1 MKSLLN
7 WIYNFA
13 TAIGGPGLFLIA
25 FLDSSFLSFPQAND
39 LLIIVMVARSPQWM
53 PYYAALA
60 TLGSLSG
67 CLAIYYVA
75 RKGGDAFLRKRMS
88 AHRVEWGV
96 NLFKRYGVLA
106 ILVPSILPPPA
117 PFKLFV
123 LIAGVAQMPV
133 WTFALSIL
141 AGRGA
146 RYFGIGLLTV
156 WYGDQAI
163 RYLEENGRTVALG
176 AAGVVALGLVA
187 YLIIR
192 RRRGADDAHSTEPG
206 GPRR

>member
-7 WIYNFA
+7 WIYSFA

-39 LLIIVMVARSPQWM
+39 LLIIVMVAKAPPWM

-60 TLGSLSG
+60 TLGSLAG

-75 RKGGDAFLRKRMS
+75 RKGGEAFLRKRMS
-88 AHRVEWGV
+88 AHQVEWGV
-96 NLFKRYGVLA
+96 NLFKRYGVFA

-156 WYGDQAI
+156 WYGEQAI
-163 RYLEENGRTVALG
+163 RYLEENGRTVALA
-176 AAGVVALGLVA
+176 AAGIVALGLVA
-187 YLIIR
+187 YLVIR
-192 RRRGADDAHSTEPG
+192 RRRASDHATAAGPG
-206 GPRR
+206 VPGR

>member
-39 LLIIVMVARSPQWM
+39 LLIIVMVAKAPQWM
-53 PYYAALA
+53 PYYAGLA
-60 TLGSLSG
+60 TLGSLGG

-75 RKGGDAFLRKRMS
+75 RKGGEAFLRKRMS

-96 NLFKRYGVLA
+96 SLFKRYGVLA

-123 LIAGVAQMPV
+123 LIAGVAQMPA

-156 WYGDQAI
+156 WYGEQAI
-163 RYLEENGRTVALG
+163 RYLEDNGRTVAL
-176 AAGVVALGLVA
+176 AVAGVVALGLVA
-187 YLIIR
+187 YLLVR
-192 RRRGADDAHSTEPG
+192 RRRGADDAHATEPD
-206 GPRR
+206 GPGR